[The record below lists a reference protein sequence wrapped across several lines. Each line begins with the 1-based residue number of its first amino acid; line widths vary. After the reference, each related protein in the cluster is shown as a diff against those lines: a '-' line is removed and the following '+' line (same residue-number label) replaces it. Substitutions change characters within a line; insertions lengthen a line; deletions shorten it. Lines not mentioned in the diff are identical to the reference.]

1 MSQKILPSTHTVKP
15 VYNDQPRDPKLWP
28 SFTSGRC
35 SEVGRFI
42 LLRPKLRLENG
53 GRCRQVVVSSNLTVQ
68 KDDNLQHNF

>member
-1 MSQKILPSTHTVKP
+1 MSQKILPSTHTIKP

-35 SEVGRFI
+35 SEAGRFI

-53 GRCRQVVVSSNLTVQ
+53 GR
-68 KDDNLQHNF
+68 